1 MRIPQ
6 KNKIILYAST
16 LLLNASA
23 FAQNTPYVA
32 PVAHWIDKEITF
44 LPIDTSEY
52 NEPYKDWS
60 ISKIKSIRPLPSSVY
75 LKKGVIV
82 DVRRDDMFD
91 PYFVTVK
98 LVDSETILY
107 GLSHDGHLKDVG
119 FREEYETA
127 SKFIGA
133 ILWNER
139 STFYSYDSVLNV
151 RKHQVV
157 KNLEP
162 LYLWN
167 IKWNTESER
176 PIQITLFETGR
187 RKFFYDLNF
196 SVINLSPNSKQVYID
211 DLFHKVNPRVTYPDW
226 NDRLWEKIE
235 SETIS
240 KRMSREAVLLSW
252 GNPIRA
258 ESRKV
263 DDDLIETWSYDR
275 IPFVTVTFKNGLLSS
290 WEKAGGND

>member
-1 MRIPQ
+1 MRIPP
-6 KNKIILYAST
+6 KNKIILFAFT
-16 LLLNASA
+16 LLFNTYAYAQSAS
-23 FAQNTPYVA
+23 YIA
-32 PVAHWIDKEITF
+32 PTARWIDKEIIF
-44 LPIDTSEY
+44 LPVDTSEI

-60 ISKIKSIRPLPSSVY
+60 TSRFNTITPIPSSVY
-75 LKKGVIV
+75 LKKGIII
-82 DVRRDDMFD
+82 DVQKDDSFD

-98 LVDSETILY
+98 LVESETLLY

-127 SKFIGA
+127 SKFVGA

-157 KNLEP
+157 TNLEP
-162 LYLWN
+162 LFLWD
-167 IKWNTESER
+167 IEWSRESER
-176 PIQITLFETGR
+176 PIRIFLFEPER
-187 RKFFYDLNF
+187 RKIFYDLNF
-196 SVINLSPNSKQVYID
+196 STINLNPNSNPVYID
-211 DLFHKVNPRVTYPDW
+211 DLFHKVNPRLTYPDW
-226 NDRLWEKIE
+226 DDRLWEKIE
-235 SETIS
+235 TETIS

-258 ESRKV
+258 ESKKV

-275 IPFVTVTFKNGLLSS
+275 IPFVTITFKNGILSG
-290 WEKAGGND
+290 WEKSGDN

>member
-1 MRIPQ
+1 MRIPP

-32 PVAHWIDKEITF
+32 PVARWIDKEITF

-82 DVRRDDMFD
+82 DVRRDDTFD

-127 SKFIGA
+127 SKFVGA

-139 STFYSYDSVLNV
+139 STFYTYDSVLNV

-157 KNLEP
+157 RNLEP

-196 SVINLSPNSKQVYID
+196 SDINLSPNSKQVYID
-211 DLFHKVNPRVTYPDW
+211 DLFHKVNPRLIYPDW

-235 SETIS
+235 TETIS

-252 GNPIRA
+252 GNPIRT

-263 DDDLIETWSYDR
+263 DDDLIETWSYAR
-275 IPFVTVTFKNGLLSS
+275 IPFVTVTFKNGLLSR
-290 WEKAGGND
+290 WDKAGEND

>member
-1 MRIPQ
+1 MRIPP
-6 KNKIILYAST
+6 KNKIILYAFT
-16 LLLNASA
+16 LLLNAYA
-23 FAQNTPYVA
+23 FAQHTPYVA
-32 PVAHWIDKEITF
+32 PVAHWIDKEIIF
-44 LPIDTSEY
+44 LPIDTSEF

-60 ISKIKSIRPLPSSVY
+60 TSKFKTINPVPSSVY
-75 LKKGVIV
+75 LKRGVIV
-82 DVRRDDMFD
+82 DVQRDDMFD

-119 FREEYETA
+119 FREEYEIA
-127 SKFIGA
+127 SKFVGA

-139 STFYSYDSVLNV
+139 STFYTYDSLLNV
-151 RKHQVV
+151 RKPEVV

-211 DLFHKVNPRVTYPDW
+211 DLFHKVNPRITYPDW

-235 SETIS
+235 TETIS

-258 ESRKV
+258 ESRRV

-275 IPFVTVTFKNGLLSS
+275 ILFVTVTFKNGLLSN
-290 WEKAGGND
+290 WEKSRGK

>member
-1 MRIPQ
+1 MRIPP
-6 KNKIILYAST
+6 KNKIILYAFT
-16 LLLNASA
+16 LLLNAYA
-23 FAQNTPYVA
+23 FAQHTPYVA
-32 PVAHWIDKEITF
+32 PVAHWIDKEIIF
-44 LPIDTSEY
+44 LPIDTSEF

-60 ISKIKSIRPLPSSVY
+60 TSKFKTINPVPSSVY
-75 LKKGVIV
+75 LKRGVIV
-82 DVRRDDMFD
+82 DVQRDDMFD

-119 FREEYETA
+119 FREEYEIA
-127 SKFIGA
+127 SKFVGA

-139 STFYSYDSVLNV
+139 STFYTYDSVLNV

-167 IKWNTESER
+167 IEWSGESER
-176 PIQITLFETGR
+176 PIKITLFETGR
-187 RKFFYDLNF
+187 RKIFYDLNF
-196 SVINLSPNSKQVYID
+196 SAINLSPNSKPVYVD
-211 DLFHKVNPRVTYPDW
+211 DLFHKVNPRLTHPDW

-235 SETIS
+235 TETIS

-252 GNPIRA
+252 GNPLGTK
-258 ESRKV
+258 SNKV
-263 DDDLIETWSYDR
+263 GDDLIETWSYNR
-275 IPFVTVTFKNGLLSS
+275 IPFVTITFKNGLLSGWNKS
-290 WEKAGGND
+290 GEND

>member
-1 MRIPQ
+1 MRIPP
-6 KNKIILYAST
+6 KNKIILYAFT
-16 LLLNASA
+16 LLLNAHA
-23 FAQNTPYVA
+23 FAQHTPYVA
-32 PVAHWIDKEITF
+32 PVAHWIDEEIIF
-44 LPIDTSEY
+44 LPIDTSEF

-60 ISKIKSIRPLPSSVY
+60 TSKFKSIKPLPSSVY

-82 DVRRDDMFD
+82 DVQRDDMFD

-98 LVDSETILY
+98 LVDSKTILY
-107 GLSHDGHLKDVG
+107 GLSYDGHLKDVG

-127 SKFIGA
+127 SKFVGA

-167 IKWNTESER
+167 IEWNTESER
-176 PIQITLFETGR
+176 PIRITLFETGR
-187 RKFFYDLNF
+187 IKIFYDLNF
-196 SVINLSPNSKQVYID
+196 STINLSPTSKPVYID

-235 SETIS
+235 TETIS

-252 GNPIRA
+252 GNPVRT

-263 DDDLIETWSYDR
+263 DDDLIETWSYNR
-275 IPFVTVTFKNGLLSS
+275 IPFVTVTFKNGLLSR
-290 WEKAGGND
+290 WEKSGDK